1 MITTGLGAGSYPE
14 PDWCYEDNYEQTFNE
29 VIDCDLEDEDYDDWY
44 VDEYH
49 DLMMI
54 GEIE

>member
-14 PDWCYEDNYEQTFNE
+14 PQE

-44 VDEYH
+44 ADERH
-49 DLMMI
+49 ELEMI
-54 GEIE
+54 GEIEC